1 MRDPDLVVR
10 AQRAAAALEHAWDR
24 WRSMHGLGAE
34 PLPPI
39 SSYVGYSL
47 EEPGGQPRVLFGVA
61 AAEAEQLAAFLDRH
75 DCAGPVYAGLAALP
89 GGQQQAAQSGA
100 RERLGGGRVHVP
112 AQGLASSERRQP
124 DGQQHDG
131 QHDPKQ
137 HDRQQPDGQHAQ
149 PPGPLEAAEF
159 FEAASRIGR
168 LDEDSPPVTAG
179 QDVPVF
185 RAARKAQTA
194 RQARAAAKARA
205 AEPPAAESAGAR
217 EMQAAGEALARAAHA
232 RPAEPETAAGQPAAG
247 ADPEGFASLAA
258 HWNPG
263 QAAGQPVSS
272 APADEAGEADP
283 AAGEPYQQQYPAKGS
298 RISRGHSLPRLARG
312 KRAAG
317 PQDQDLAAPP
327 AAAPP
332 AVPGRTP
339 DNSDRKSL
347 ASMAAEAARW
357 ASAEHPSET
366 AAEDTAV

>member
-1 MRDPDLVVR
+1 
-10 AQRAAAALEHAWDR
+10 
-24 WRSMHGLGAE
+24 MHGLGAE

-89 GGQQQAAQSGA
+89 GGQRQAAQSGA
-100 RERLGGGRVHVP
+100 RDRLGGGRVHVP
-112 AQGLASSERRQP
+112 AQGPASSERRQP
-124 DGQQHDG
+124 DGQQPDGQQPDGQQPDGQQHDG
-131 QHDPKQ
+131 HQ

-149 PPGPLEAAEF
+149 SPGPLEAAEF

-179 QDVPVF
+179 QDAPVF

-217 EMQAAGEALARAAHA
+217 EMRAAGEALARAAHA

-247 ADPEGFASLAA
+247 AAADPEGFASLAA
-258 HWNPG
+258 RWNPG

-272 APADEAGEADP
+272 VPAGEAGEADP

-332 AVPGRTP
+332 TVPGRTP

-357 ASAEHPSET
+357 ASAERPSET

>member
-89 GGQQQAAQSGA
+89 GGQQQAAQFGA
-100 RERLGGGRVHVP
+100 RDRLGGGRVHVP
-112 AQGLASSERRQP
+112 AQGPASSERRQP

-131 QHDPKQ
+131 QQ

-168 LDEDSPPVTAG
+168 PDEDSPQITAG
-179 QDVPVF
+179 EDAPVF

-247 ADPEGFASLAA
+247 AGADPEGFASLAPR
-258 HWNPG
+258 WNPG
-263 QAAGQPVSS
+263 QAAGQPASS
-272 APADEAGEADP
+272 VPAGEAGEAGP
-283 AAGEPYQQQYPAKGS
+283 AAGEPYQQYPAKGS

-327 AAAPP
+327 AAEPP
-332 AVPGRTP
+332 SVPVRTP

-347 ASMAAEAARW
+347 AAMAAEAARW
-357 ASAEHPSET
+357 ASAEHPSEP